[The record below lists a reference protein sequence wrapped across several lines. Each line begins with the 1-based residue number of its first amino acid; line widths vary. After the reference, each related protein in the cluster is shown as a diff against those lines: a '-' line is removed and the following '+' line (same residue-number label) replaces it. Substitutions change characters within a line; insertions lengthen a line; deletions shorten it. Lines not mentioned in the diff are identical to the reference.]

1 MVALANLYTLLDVS
15 IQQLAVGLAILAS
28 LVALAWYLSHPVH
41 RRECRQP
48 RADEALVLLARGR
61 SRGDGSLAKAL
72 PPRICSEPAPL
83 SPQE

>member
-15 IQQLAVGLAILAS
+15 IQQLALGLAILA
-28 LVALAWYLSHPVH
+28 LIVALTWYVSHPVH
-41 RRECRQP
+41 RLQCRQP

-61 SRGDGSLAKAL
+61 SRGNRSLEKAL

-83 SPQE
+83 LPQE